1 MSAASDWVARAAST
15 TAVTPRGAVCSPT
28 HLLCCCEA
36 NERADNEAAHDL
48 MVTWTLGMIFFLVA
62 MTREYC
68 MLLGIS

>member
-36 NERADNEAAHDL
+36 NERADNEAAHDGD
-48 MVTWTLGMIFFLVA
+48 VDTVVV
-62 MTREYC
+62 
-68 MLLGIS
+68 